1 MKLLLMLILATAVV
15 QVQANDEAP
24 KASIITSMSNVVRCI
39 SPVEV
44 TKIDGVEVRVNRLG
58 FDLEPGLHTL
68 RGRTMFVTGTCPAL
82 RGNERLN
89 VAPLEYQFEAG
100 VSYYIGLDH
109 SARNRKE
116 WHYTVWKVES

>member
-1 MKLLLMLILATAVV
+1 MKILLILILATTVI
-15 QVQANDEAP
+15 QVQASDETQ
-24 KASIITSMSNVVRCI
+24 KASIITSLSNVVQCI
-39 SPVEV
+39 SPIEV
-44 TKIDGVEVRVNRLG
+44 NKIDGVEVQVNRLG

-82 RGNERLN
+82 RGNERLS

-109 SARNRKE
+109 SARNRRE